1 MSHADQSDPDEFRT
15 SLRVLMTPQDTNHQG
30 TVFGG
35 VILSRID
42 QSAYLEARRHGLHRW
57 VTVSMDRVEFT
68 APLWTGDLVDFRTRT
83 ESLGRSSVTVRIEV
97 IAERYLTGDRVPV
110 TSATVKMVAVS
121 AAGQP
126 IDFRSSPT
134 VGSASEPGRRA

>member
-1 MSHADQSDPDEFRT
+1 MHPTDPSSPDAYRT
-15 SLRVLMTPQDTNHQG
+15 ALRVLMTPQDTNHQG

-57 VTVSMDRVEFT
+57 VTVAMDRVELT
-68 APLWTGDLVDFRTRT
+68 APLWTGDLVDFRTRS
-83 ESLGRSSVTVRIEV
+83 ESLGRTSVTVRIEV
-97 IAERYLTGDRVPV
+97 VAERYLTGDRVPV
-110 TSATVKMVAVS
+110 TSATVKMVAVN

-126 IDFRSSPT
+126 IDFRSAPT
-134 VGSASEPGRRA
+134 VGSGSEPGRRA